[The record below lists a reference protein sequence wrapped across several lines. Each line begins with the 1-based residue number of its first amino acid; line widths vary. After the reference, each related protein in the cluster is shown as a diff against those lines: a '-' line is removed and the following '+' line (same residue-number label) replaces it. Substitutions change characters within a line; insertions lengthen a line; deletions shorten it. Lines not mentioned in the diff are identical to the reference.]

1 MPTPK
6 SVKCRICGKE
16 FTPAWNHPEQTVCYD
31 ESCRRKMAA
40 ERSARYAKKRKSTQS
55 GRLQYAERERNRYQR
70 SKAGIHVTP
79 QRNPRPSQRLTLKS
93 LYGEFI
99 QLRSAFTGL
108 LKLLKDRFGR
118 EITVEECQNAAGDNI
133 PNKTE

>member
-1 MPTPK
+1 MPIPK

-40 ERSARYAKKRKSTQS
+40 ERSARYAKKRKSTKS
-55 GRLQYAERERNRYQR
+55 GRLQYAERERRRYQR
-70 SKAGIHVTP
+70 SKAEIHEMP
-79 QRNPRPSQRLTLKS
+79 PRGLPPSQRLTLKS
-93 LYGEFI
+93 MYGEFL

-118 EITVEECQNAAGDNI
+118 ELTFEECQNAAGDNI
-133 PNKTE
+133 LNKTE